1 MSIRTQRSLLRTWV
15 VVYAVLTRDR
25 FLHCF
30 SCAPGEEP
38 SSATLRAEQV
48 LSSSRVVYRLTD
60 GLTDC

>member
-48 LSSSRVVYRLTD
+48 VSSSSSRVVY
-60 GLTDC
+60 